1 MTLRSA
7 SSHSWSPQLKWD
19 LLRSS
24 GRGKQE
30 KTKKSTFYNF
40 LNSFTYTRGMIN
52 SWTFPVTEILKRGL
66 CVNYR
71 IFDLITIYFT
81 RNLSYLSLN
90 CNCNIVN
97 VCKNFLIHDRPFQY
111 LRCSGPTLFYSGVRF
126 DDWNGLLKKH
136 TEIQRKP
143 FNLYKGNVDGDMF
156 WFLKN
161 IPVCLS
167 R

>member
-97 VCKNFLIHDRPFQY
+97 VCKNFLIHDRPFT
-111 LRCSGPTLFYSGVRF
+111 S
-126 DDWNGLLKKH
+126 WGLLNWRDSLIDFRFWFWRRKGWGNSSF
-136 TEIQRKP
+136 ERKP
-143 FNLYKGNVDGDMF
+143 SKSGGKGR
-156 WFLKN
+156 FL
-161 IPVCLS
+161 L
-167 R
+167 